1 MKFISALVAVLVVN
15 FPPAVASGES
25 IGSISH
31 IHGVRIFNNQILLG
45 THEGLFRYL
54 NAKTV
59 SRVSPE
65 NFDVMGLSISGDRI
79 FASGHPG
86 PGSKLPEP
94 VGLLLSVD
102 SGKSWKKVG
111 LQGKVDFH
119 LLESAGDEIYGGD
132 SQSGNLLYSK
142 DSGKSWFDRGQN
154 KFSDIAI
161 NPNKTGALLLLSQGR
176 IYASANSA
184 ITTKALKNSEIFDH
198 IEWNSERLIAS
209 SERRLLISRNSGK
222 SWKMLQKFPAEI
234 SALTQSKNLI
244 GVVVGSEIFTSRD
257 GGKTFS
263 KV

>member
-1 MKFISALVAVLVVN
+1 MKFMSALIAAVALN
-15 FPPAVASGES
+15 FTPAIASGES

-31 IHGVRIFNNQILLG
+31 IHSVRIFNDQILLG
-45 THEGLFRYL
+45 THEGLYRYI

-59 SRVSPE
+59 AKIGTE
-65 NFDVMGLSISGDRI
+65 NFDVMGLSISGNQI

-102 SGKSWKKVG
+102 SGKSWKKIG

-119 LLESAGDEIYGGD
+119 LLESEGSEIYGAD

-142 DSGKSWFDRGQN
+142 NSGKSWINRGPN
-154 KFSDIAI
+154 KFSDIAV
-161 NPNKTGALLLLSQGR
+161 NPKTAGSLLSLREGR
-176 IYASANSA
+176 LHVSNDSA
-184 ITTKALKNSEIFDH
+184 ITAKALKNSELFDH

-209 SERRLLISRNSGK
+209 SGMRLMTSRNIGK
-222 SWKMLQKFPAEI
+222 SWTQVQKFPAAI

-244 GVVVGSEIFTSRD
+244 GVVAGSEIFTSRD